1 MTIGISLTGDKGTFS
16 KFADGTELGGMAAR
30 PDGHAS
36 LQMDLDR
43 LESWSVRTSQN
54 STNVKYK
61 ILSLGRNYTTLQYAL
76 WADNQKSSL
85 AEKNQCPGRHKVEHK
100 SVMCPRRE
108 EG

>member
-54 STNVKYK
+54 STNVSTKFCPWGG
-61 ILSLGRNYTTLQYAL
+61 ITPHFSTLCGLTTRKAA
-76 WADNQKSSL
+76 WQK
-85 AEKNQCPGRHKVEHK
+85 RT
-100 SVMCPRRE
+100 SVLVDTKLNISQ
-108 EG
+108 